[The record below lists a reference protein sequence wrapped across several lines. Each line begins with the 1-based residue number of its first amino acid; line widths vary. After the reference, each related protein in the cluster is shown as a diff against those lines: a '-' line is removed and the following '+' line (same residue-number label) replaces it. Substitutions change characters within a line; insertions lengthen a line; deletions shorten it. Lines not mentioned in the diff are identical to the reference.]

1 MPFSV
6 IETGQRQS
14 CMPSFRIWMARGGAG
29 VIRGGFGGGGAAIR
43 TGSIA
48 TGLAAPISG
57 DSDGFEKART
67 DKLFNFKAAI

>member
-1 MPFSV
+1 
-6 IETGQRQS
+6 
-14 CMPSFRIWMARGGAG
+14 MARGGAG